1 VLLIHRD
8 ALFDLA
14 THHLALLRAVLAWL
28 ASKIGD
34 PDAVTPP
41 PPPPPVA
48 AAAEEDQDDG
58 PALAVP
64 HAAAKVADDGD
75 DAAVS
80 GAELPANAA
89 AGGGELRQRAHRRSV
104 SDNPF
109 GSAASGSARA
119 NPFAGSPDMASIAD
133 DGDEQQQQQQQQQQQ
148 PWRRSEG
155 DLAMKKSE

>member
-1 VLLIHRD
+1 VVLLVHRD

-41 PPPPPVA
+41 PPSPPVA
-48 AAAEEDQDDG
+48 AAEEEEEEEEEGQG
-58 PALAVP
+58 PT
-64 HAAAKVADDGD
+64 
-75 DAAVS
+75 
-80 GAELPANAA
+80 ELPANAA
-89 AGGGELRQRAHRRSV
+89 AGGGEIRQRAHRRSV

-119 NPFAGSPDMASIAD
+119 NPFAGPPDMASIAD
-133 DGDEQQQQQQQQQQQ
+133 DGDEQQPQPQQQPQQQQQQQQQ
-148 PWRRSEG
+148 QWQRSAD
-155 DLAMKKSE
+155 DLATRKSE

>member
-1 VLLIHRD
+1 MVLLVHRD

-41 PPPPPVA
+41 PPSPPVA
-48 AAAEEDQDDG
+48 AAEEEEEEGQG
-58 PALAVP
+58 PT
-64 HAAAKVADDGD
+64 
-75 DAAVS
+75 
-80 GAELPANAA
+80 ELPANAA
-89 AGGGELRQRAHRRSV
+89 AGGGEIRQRAHRRSV

-119 NPFAGSPDMASIAD
+119 NPFAGPPDMASIAD
-133 DGDEQQQQQQQQQQQ
+133 DGDEQQPQPQQQQQ
-148 PWRRSEG
+148 WRRSAD
-155 DLAMKKSE
+155 DLATRKSE